1 MEKEKNILR
10 VQRLLGGTQ
19 RTIMCLVSSRESLFS
34 LKPCI
39 DFVSEHSQAQRSNF
53 IAMAGAIMGAVLAL
67 FLITVFIIVIL
78 TARKAP
84 SPAFTDKV

>member
-1 MEKEKNILR
+1 
-10 VQRLLGGTQ
+10 
-19 RTIMCLVSSRESLFS
+19 
-34 LKPCI
+34 
-39 DFVSEHSQAQRSNF
+39 
-53 IAMAGAIMGAVLAL
+53 MAGAIMGAVLAL